1 MRRIRER
8 GYTID
13 DSEHEQHIK
22 CVGVP
27 ILGKHD
33 EAEAAVSITGL
44 AMDFDSPARI
54 ESTAQMLRE
63 VAQHIRQDL
72 GFC

>member
-1 MRRIRER
+1 M
-8 GYTID
+8 
-13 DSEHEQHIK
+13 
-22 CVGVP
+22 P

-33 EAEAAVSITGL
+33 EAEAALSITGL
-44 AMDFDSPARI
+44 AMDFDSHARI

-63 VAQHIRQDL
+63 VAQHICKDL